1 MTIEGEVTVRLDWD
15 GRRVRRASV
24 HSTRPL
30 AASRV
35 LSGRAPAA
43 AAAMVPLL
51 YSICSRAQGAA
62 AACATKAAAGLTP
75 TPRALAA
82 HEVGVVL
89 ETIQEY
95 LWRMLIDWP
104 DAVGRDGL
112 TAPVALAR
120 QRVAAFDAAASDARG
135 DADAPQRAALAQDLA
150 NVAAQHVYGEAPAA
164 WLARRDVDAF
174 DAWARGSRTLPAELL
189 AELFRSTPT
198 LGRSD
203 VGLMPAPRREALER
217 SVLPALCST
226 PEFERTPNWEGAPV
240 ETGALARVQAHP
252 LVAALRA
259 RWGNAVPVRMAARL
273 VELAMLLGRLQGT
286 RVDDGAVPWI
296 DAFAPHPGEG
306 VAAVQTARGLLL
318 HRATIADD
326 RIAGY
331 QIVAPT
337 EWNFHP
343 DGALT
348 RGLEGLPATDETMLS
363 RQARLVVQAL
373 DPCVACKVEVAH
385 A

>member
-51 YSICSRAQGAA
+51 YSICGRAQGAA
-62 AACATKAAAGLTP
+62 AACATIAAAGLTP

-104 DAVGRDGL
+104 VAVGRDGL

-120 QRVAAFDAAASDARG
+120 QRVAAFDAAAPDARG

-150 NVAAQHVYGEAPAA
+150 NVAAQHVYGEAPTA

-286 RVDDGAVPWI
+286 RVDDGALPWI
-296 DAFAPHPGEG
+296 DAFTPHPGEG

-318 HRATIADD
+318 HRVRVAGGFV
-326 RIAGY
+326 AGY